1 MKIVDERIR
10 DYICSLEPG
19 QEELYERIAAD
30 ARARDIPIV
39 RPETGALL
47 KTITAAKQPGAI
59 LEVGT
64 AVGYSAL
71 LMASVMPETITKI
84 TAIRILPSR

>member
-1 MKIVDERIR
+1 MDERIR

-19 QEELYERIAAD
+19 QEELYERIAED

-47 KTITAAKQPGAI
+47 KTITAAIPPGARRA
-59 LEVGT
+59 VGT
-64 AVGYSAL
+64 AVGSA
-71 LMASVMPETITKI
+71 A
-84 TAIRILPSR
+84 

>member
-19 QEELYERIAAD
+19 QEELYERIAED
-30 ARARDIPIV
+30 ARARGIPIV

-71 LMASVMPETITKI
+71 LMASAAPEH
-84 TAIRILPSR
+84 